1 MKQQRLDPVVMVDDD
16 EDDLYIAKQCYEMA
30 GLDNPLL
37 TFNNGEAF
45 LAYLDKVE
53 LNEASLPVYALI
65 DINMPRMNGFVVV
78 RKVREREQFRK
89 IPLIMMFSNSSDEGD
104 KKKAKELGADEY
116 LVKPHTVNGYLDI
129 FRNLSE
135 HSRVRVS

>member
-65 DINMPRMNGFVVV
+65 DINMPRMNGFAVV
-78 RKVREREQFRK
+78 RKIREREQFHK
-89 IPLIMMFSNSSDEGD
+89 IPLILMFSNSSDEGD

-116 LVKPHTVNGYLDI
+116 LVKPHTVNGYLDM

>member
-1 MKQQRLDPVVMVDDD
+1 
-16 EDDLYIAKQCYEMA
+16 
-30 GLDNPLL
+30 
-37 TFNNGEAF
+37 
-45 LAYLDKVE
+45 
-53 LNEASLPVYALI
+53 ASLPVYALI

>member
-65 DINMPRMNGFVVV
+65 DINMPRMNGFAVL
-78 RKVREREQFRK
+78 RKIREREQFHK
-89 IPLIMMFSNSSDEGD
+89 IPLILMFSNSSDEGD

>member
-1 MKQQRLDPVVMVDDD
+1 MNQQRLDPVVMVDDD

-65 DINMPRMNGFVVV
+65 DINMP
-78 RKVREREQFRK
+78 
-89 IPLIMMFSNSSDEGD
+89 
-104 KKKAKELGADEY
+104 
-116 LVKPHTVNGYLDI
+116 
-129 FRNLSE
+129 
-135 HSRVRVS
+135 

>member
-78 RKVREREQFRK
+78 QKVREREQFRK

>member
-1 MKQQRLDPVVMVDDD
+1 MNQQRLDPVVMVDDD

-65 DINMPRMNGFVVV
+65 DINMPRMNGFAVV
-78 RKVREREQFRK
+78 RKIREREQFHK
-89 IPLIMMFSNSSDEGD
+89 IPLILMFSNSSDEGD

>member
-1 MKQQRLDPVVMVDDD
+1 MNQQRLDPVVMVDDD

>member
-65 DINMPRMNGFVVV
+65 DINMPRMNGFAVV
-78 RKVREREQFRK
+78 RKIREREQFRK

-135 HSRVRVS
+135 HSRVSVS

>member
-65 DINMPRMNGFVVV
+65 DINMPRMNGFAVV
-78 RKVREREQFRK
+78 RKIREREQFHK
-89 IPLIMMFSNSSDEGD
+89 IPLILMFSNSSDEGD